1 MNNQEVIS
9 TNGKA
14 VDESAIGKFKSHLR
28 GTIVRPGEDDY
39 DDARKLW
46 NGCFDKL
53 PALIAR
59 CTCVEEVARTIAFAR
74 GNDLVTAVRAGG
86 HSLAGKS
93 VSDGGITIN
102 LSPMKGIRVD
112 PRRRIAHAEAGLLL
126 GEFDQ
131 ATVLHGLATTMGT
144 APDTGMAGLVLGG
157 GLGWLMGRDGL
168 ACDNL
173 LAVEAVTADGR
184 IVRANAEENADLFW
198 GVRGAGAN
206 LAVVTSFEFRVRPL
220 GPVLGGTIA
229 YPLDR
234 SADILRRL
242 QEYLSSM
249 PDELTVIATAGLLA
263 GAPAFCI
270 TACWSGDLEAGE
282 KALRPLRSIGPA
294 IRDSIAPIPYQAM
307 QAMLAMPSGLKSY
320 WRSGFVPKLDCGAID
335 SIVAHIA
342 SAPSPSSGFF
352 VESMHGAVC
361 NSKPADTAFAHRAPG
376 WDFACASVWQDAAM
390 AEPSMSWVRSFWDS
404 MEPNCAGVYVNTM
417 GEEGESRVRTA
428 YGANYD
434 RLVALKN
441 KYDPTN
447 FFHMNQNIKPTV

>member
-1 MNNQEVIS
+1 MWQIVGGETPMNNQEVIS

-206 LAVVTSFEFRVRPL
+206 LAVVTS
-220 GPVLGGTIA
+220 
-229 YPLDR
+229 
-234 SADILRRL
+234 
-242 QEYLSSM
+242 
-249 PDELTVIATAGLLA
+249 
-263 GAPAFCI
+263 
-270 TACWSGDLEAGE
+270 
-282 KALRPLRSIGPA
+282 
-294 IRDSIAPIPYQAM
+294 
-307 QAMLAMPSGLKSY
+307 
-320 WRSGFVPKLDCGAID
+320 
-335 SIVAHIA
+335 
-342 SAPSPSSGFF
+342 
-352 VESMHGAVC
+352 
-361 NSKPADTAFAHRAPG
+361 
-376 WDFACASVWQDAAM
+376 
-390 AEPSMSWVRSFWDS
+390 
-404 MEPNCAGVYVNTM
+404 
-417 GEEGESRVRTA
+417 
-428 YGANYD
+428 
-434 RLVALKN
+434 
-441 KYDPTN
+441 
-447 FFHMNQNIKPTV
+447 